1 MKSKVRFLAALSA
14 AAMLLT
20 ACSEQGQSV
29 TAPANTSG
37 NVQNSQAG
45 ENTISAEN
53 QNTNVEESS
62 KPENDPTLITDKSKY
77 PADLYGV
84 IGDKIETD
92 DITEVHKQDGG
103 SDEDWRTAGCNGFVY
118 LAEPTG
124 INYNTLDN
132 ADIFNSEDNSFEGST
147 EESPAEY
154 KRYKTGDE
162 ICGLTVK
169 NASVYFANKTDDYPE
184 PFEGQHFSGGSVSFE
199 GEKKLTGY
207 IIILSEDLYGIGG
220 TGDVIFIPDKD
231 SQTLPVMNYNAAD
244 AEKGIY
250 SNVLSFAVTVGSFSY
265 KNEYRHISCGNID
278 SYESS
283 WFLGEEHNKPVKV
296 SVTLD
301 EIGISSSIDW
311 ITSYSAKIKEIS
323 F

>member
-1 MKSKVRFLAALSA
+1 MLLSA
-14 AAMLLT
+14 
-20 ACSEQGQSV
+20 CNEQGQSV
-29 TAPANTSG
+29 TAPTNTSG
-37 NVQNSQAG
+37 NVQNSQDS
-45 ENTISAEN
+45 ENTDSAESL
-53 QNTNVEESS
+53 NTSAEESS
-62 KPENDPTLITDKSKY
+62 IPENDPTLVTDKSKF
-77 PADLYGV
+77 PTDLYGV
-84 IGDKIETD
+84 NGDKIDIDE
-92 DITEVHKQDGG
+92 ITEVHKQEDG
-103 SDEDWRTAGCNGFVY
+103 SDDEWRSAGCNGFVY

-124 INYNTLDN
+124 INYNSLDN
-132 ADIFNSEDNSFEGST
+132 ADSFNSEDNSFEGSP

-154 KRYKTGDE
+154 KRFRVGDE

-169 NASVYFANKTDDYPE
+169 EASVFFSNKESDRS
-184 PFEGQHFSGGSVSFE
+184 FEGQYFSGGSVSFE

-231 SQTLPVMNYNAAD
+231 SQTLPVLNYNVSD

-250 SNVLSFAVTVGSFSY
+250 SNILSFAVTVGTFSY
-265 KNEYRHISCGNID
+265 KNEYHNISCGNID

-283 WFLGEEHNKPVKV
+283 WFLGEEHNKPIKV
-296 SVTLD
+296 SVTLED
-301 EIGISSSIDW
+301 IGISSSIDW

>member
-84 IGDKIETD
+84 IGDKIEAD
-92 DITEVHKQDGG
+92 EITNVHKQEDG

-124 INYNTLDN
+124 INYNSIDN
-132 ADIFNSEDNSFEGST
+132 ADSFNSEDNSFEGSP
-147 EESPAEY
+147 EESPAQY
-154 KRYKTGDE
+154 KRYKVGDE

-169 NASVYFANKTDDYPE
+169 EAYTFFSNKEFPD
-184 PFEGQHFSGGSVSFE
+184 PFDGQYFSGCTVSFE

-220 TGDVIFIPDKD
+220 TGDVIFIPDDD

-250 SNVLSFAVTVGSFSY
+250 SNILSFAVTVGSFSY
-265 KNEYRHISCGNID
+265 KNEYRSISCGNID

-283 WFLGEEHNKPVKV
+283 WFLGEEHNKPIKV

>member
-1 MKSKVRFLAALSA
+1 MKSKVKLLAVLLT

-20 ACSEQGQSV
+20 ACNDQGQPV
-29 TAPANTSG
+29 NTAATSG
-37 NVQNSQAG
+37 NTQNSQDS
-45 ENTISAEN
+45 ENTNSPES
-53 QNTNVEESS
+53 QNTSAEESS
-62 KPENDPTLITDKSKY
+62 KPEDDPTLVTDKSKY

-84 IGDKIETD
+84 IGDKIEADEITD
-92 DITEVHKQDGG
+92 VHKQEDG

-124 INYNTLDN
+124 INYNSIDN
-132 ADIFNSEDNSFEGST
+132 ADSFNSEDNSFEGSP
-147 EESPAEY
+147 EESPAQY
-154 KRYKTGDE
+154 KRYKVGDE

-169 NASVYFANKTDDYPE
+169 EAYTFFSNKEFPE
-184 PFEGQHFSGGSVSFE
+184 PFDEQYFSGCTVSFE

-207 IIILSEDLYGIGG
+207 IIILSEALYGIGG
-220 TGDVIFIPDKD
+220 TGDVIFIPDNN
-231 SQTLPVMNYNAAD
+231 SQALPVMNYNAAD

-250 SNVLSFAVTVGSFSY
+250 SNILSFAVTVGSFSY
-265 KNEYRHISCGNID
+265 KNEYRSISCGNID

-283 WFLGEEHNKPVKV
+283 WFLGEEHNKPIKV

>member
-1 MKSKVRFLAALSA
+1 MKSKIKFLAALSA
-14 AAMLLT
+14 AAMLLS
-20 ACSEQGQSV
+20 ACNEQGQPV
-29 TAPANTSG
+29 TTAANANGT
-37 NVQNSQAG
+37 VQNSQNS
-45 ENTISAEN
+45 ENTQSSDS
-53 QNTNVEESS
+53 QNTSAEESS
-62 KPENDPTLITDKSKY
+62 SPEDDPTLITDKSKY
-77 PADLYGV
+77 PTNLYGV

-92 DITEVHKQDGG
+92 EITEVHRYEEDGNDG
-103 SDEDWRTAGCNGFVY
+103 EWKTAGCKGFVY

-124 INYNTLDN
+124 INYNSLDN
-132 ADIFNSEDNSFEGST
+132 ADSFNSEDNSFEGSP
-147 EESPAEY
+147 EESSAEY

-169 NASVYFANKTDDYPE
+169 EAYVYFSNKESSE
-184 PFEGQHFSGGSVSFE
+184 PFDGQYFNGGSVSFE

-220 TGDVIFIPDKD
+220 TGDIIFIPDKD
-231 SQTLPVMNYNAAD
+231 SQTLPVLNYNVSD

-250 SNVLSFAVTVGSFSY
+250 SNILSFAVTVGTFSY
-265 KNEYRHISCGNID
+265 KNEYRNISCGNID

-283 WFLGEEHNKPVKV
+283 WFLGEEHNKPIKV
-296 SVTLD
+296 SVTLED
-301 EIGISSSIDW
+301 IGISSSIDW